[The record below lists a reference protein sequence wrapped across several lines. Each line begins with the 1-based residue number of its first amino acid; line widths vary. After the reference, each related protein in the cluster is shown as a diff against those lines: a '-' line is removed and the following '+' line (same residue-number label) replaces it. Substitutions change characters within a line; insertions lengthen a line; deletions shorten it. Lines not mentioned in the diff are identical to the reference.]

1 MSKLS
6 PHFTL
11 EELTVSDTATRLGID
26 NTPGLVVSGNLLAL
40 ARGMEMVRTI
50 LGGRSIHVNSGF
62 RCEELE
68 KVLCAKD
75 FVAWCSRNGKMRTD
89 PAAWAEYFKRK
100 AHPKG
105 FACDFTCPKFGTP
118 LEIVKALIKAG
129 IKADQIIQEGTWVHI
144 SFDPKMRGQVL
155 TATFNGGTPSYTQGV

>member
-1 MSKLS
+1 MNLT
-6 PHFTL
+6 PHFSL
-11 EELTVSDTATRLGID
+11 EELIHSDTATRLGID
-26 NTPGLVVSGNLLAL
+26 NSPGPQVLANLLVL
-40 ARGMEMVRTI
+40 ANGMEQVRAV
-50 LGGRSIHVNSGF
+50 LGQPINVNSGF

-75 FVAWCSRNGKMRTD
+75 FAAWCNRNGKMRTD

-118 LEIVKALIKAG
+118 LEIVKALVKAG

>member
-1 MSKLS
+1 MNLT
-6 PHFTL
+6 PHFSL
-11 EELTVSDTATRLGID
+11 EEFIQSDTATRLGID
-26 NTPGLVVSGNLLAL
+26 NSPGLQVSANLMILAN
-40 ARGMEMVRTI
+40 GMEQVRAV
-50 LGGRSIHVNSGF
+50 LGQPINVSSGF

-68 KVLCAKD
+68 KALCAKD
-75 FVAWCSRNGKMRTD
+75 FAAWCNRNGKMRTD

-129 IKADQIIQEGTWVHI
+129 VKADQIIQEGTWVHI

>member
-1 MSKLS
+1 MNLT
-6 PHFTL
+6 PHFSL
-11 EELTVSDTATRLGID
+11 EELIQSDTATRLGID
-26 NTPGLVVSGNLLAL
+26 NSPGLQVSANLMILAN
-40 ARGMEMVRTI
+40 GMEQVRAV
-50 LGGRSIHVNSGF
+50 LGQPINVSSGF

-75 FVAWCSRNGKMRTD
+75 FAAWCSRNGKMRTD
-89 PAAWAEYFKRK
+89 PAAWVEYFKRK

-118 LEIVKALIKAG
+118 LEVVKALVKAG

>member
-1 MSKLS
+1 MNLTS
-6 PHFTL
+6 HFTL
-11 EELTVSDTATRLGID
+11 EELTASDTAVRLGIY
-26 NTPGLVVSGNLLAL
+26 NTPGLQASANLMVLAN
-40 ARGMEMVRTI
+40 GMEQVRAV
-50 LGGRSIHVNSGF
+50 LGQPVKVSSGF

-75 FVAWCSRNGKMRTD
+75 FAAWCSRNGKMRTD
-89 PAAWAEYFKRK
+89 PAVWAEYFKRK